1 MRQFEIRIV
10 NELCGVSDEMSPDTS
25 LIASLKVAINSYE
38 CIVEYLYFSY
48 MRLENSNFLKRPWW
62 MFWKS
67 QEEYFREQYILDRK
81 RRGVDRNGL

>member
-38 CIVEYLYFSY
+38 CIIFPICDW
-48 MRLENSNFLKRPWW
+48 RIRIF
-62 MFWKS
+62 
-67 QEEYFREQYILDRK
+67 
-81 RRGVDRNGL
+81 

>member
-81 RRGVDRNGL
+81 RRGVDRNAL

>member
-48 MRLENSNFLKRPWW
+48 MRLENSNFLKRPW
-62 MFWKS
+62 
-67 QEEYFREQYILDRK
+67 
-81 RRGVDRNGL
+81 